1 MSDPSIQNS
10 VDREPLQPAA
20 RCLNCGNTRPSRFC
34 AQCGQNDR
42 SYVRGL
48 ATVGWEFC
56 REAFEVDSRL
66 FQTLKL
72 LLFKPGSLT
81 SEFSRNRRARYMSP
95 IRLYLF
101 TSFLF
106 VLVLSFAM
114 PDSFEEGLVVMG
126 ADPEESSPE
135 GEEVPGANLQV
146 SGPTTLSDAE
156 LRAMKAALGPAQSRK
171 LDDILGRPDDHVSKR
186 AVIALRGLVSPA
198 VRTESDP
205 VGLGSLEVLMR
216 PDSPGSA
223 PLEDADSEDPLPAAP
238 EEPDAAEAQ
247 ASPEQPASPDEP
259 DRPNLLV
266 RMFLSSMVD
275 LFHDPEVFVQRVIGN
290 LPIAMF
296 FLLPFLALAL
306 TVCYAR
312 KKRFFVEH
320 LVFGMHN
327 QTFSFLCLAAALLTP
342 AGPIGRWFLLFFT
355 VVPQLYYLIA
365 LRRYYRDGWIRT
377 LIKGSIVW
385 WLYLMILLPGFFLVL
400 FLTA

>member
-1 MSDPSIQNS
+1 MSDSSIRNP
-10 VDREPLQPAA
+10 VDREPPPPAA
-20 RCLNCGNTRPSRFC
+20 HCLNCGNARPSPFC

-66 FQTLKL
+66 LQTLKL

-114 PDSFEEGLVVMG
+114 PDSFEEGLGVMG
-126 ADPEESSPE
+126 TDPEESSPE
-135 GEEVPGANLQV
+135 GEGVPGANLQV
-146 SGPTTLSDAE
+146 SGRTTLSDAE
-156 LRAMKAALGPAQSRK
+156 LRAMKAALGPAQGRK

-186 AVIALRGLVSPA
+186 AVIALKGMVSPA

-205 VGLGSLEVLMR
+205 VGLGPLEVLMR
-216 PDSPGSA
+216 PDSAGAAPREQVDSA
-223 PLEDADSEDPLPAAP
+223 VTLPAAP
-238 EEPDAAEAQ
+238 EES
-247 ASPEQPASPDEP
+247 ASPEEPASQDEP
-259 DRPNLLV
+259 GRPNLLV
-266 RMFLSSMVD
+266 RMFLSSLID

-306 TVCYAR
+306 SVCYAR

-327 QTFSFLCLAAALLTP
+327 QTFSFLCLAAALLTS

-355 VVPQLYYLIA
+355 VVPQMYYLIA
-365 LRRYYRDGWIRT
+365 LRRFYRDGWIRT

-385 WLYLMILLPGFFLVL
+385 WLYLMFLLPGFFLVL

>member
-1 MSDPSIQNS
+1 MSDSSIRNP
-10 VDREPLQPAA
+10 VDREPPPPAA
-20 RCLNCGNTRPSRFC
+20 HCLNCGNARPSSFC
-34 AQCGQNDR
+34 ALCGQNDR

-66 FQTLKL
+66 LQTLKL

-81 SEFSRNRRARYMSP
+81 REFSRNRRARYMSP

-114 PDSFEEGLVVMG
+114 PDSFEEGLVGTG

-135 GEEVPGANLQV
+135 GEVVPGANLQV

-186 AVIALRGLVSPA
+186 AVTALRGLVSPA

-205 VGLGSLEVLMR
+205 VGPGSLEVLMR
-216 PDSPGSA
+216 PDSAGAA
-223 PLEDADSEDPLPAAP
+223 PREQADSAVTLPAAP
-238 EEPDAAEAQ
+238 GES
-247 ASPEQPASPDEP
+247 ASPEEPASPDEP
-259 DRPNLLV
+259 GRPNLLV
-266 RMFLSSMVD
+266 RMFLSSLID

-306 TVCYAR
+306 SVCYAR

-327 QTFSFLCLAAALLTP
+327 QTFSFLCLAAALLTS

-355 VVPQLYYLIA
+355 VVPQMYYLIA
-365 LRRYYRDGWIRT
+365 LRRFYRDGWIRT

-385 WLYLMILLPGFFLVL
+385 WLYLMFLLPGFFLVL

>member
-1 MSDPSIQNS
+1 MSDSSIRNP
-10 VDREPLQPAA
+10 VDREPPPPAA
-20 RCLNCGNTRPSRFC
+20 HCLNCGNARPSSFC
-34 AQCGQNDR
+34 ALCGQNDR

-66 FQTLKL
+66 LQTLKL

-81 SEFSRNRRARYMSP
+81 REFSRNRRARYMSP

-114 PDSFEEGLVVMG
+114 PDSFEEGLVGTG

-135 GEEVPGANLQV
+135 GEVVPGVNLQV

-205 VGLGSLEVLMR
+205 VGPGSLEVLMR
-216 PDSPGSA
+216 PDSPGAA
-223 PLEDADSEDPLPAAP
+223 PREEADSAVTLPAAP
-238 EEPDAAEAQ
+238 EES
-247 ASPEQPASPDEP
+247 ASPEEPASQDEP
-259 DRPNLLV
+259 GRPNLLV
-266 RMFLSSMVD
+266 RMFLSSLID
-275 LFHDPEVFVQRVIGN
+275 LFHDPEVFVQRVIGS

-306 TVCYAR
+306 SVCYAR

-327 QTFSFLCLAAALLTP
+327 QTFSFLCLAAALLTS

-355 VVPQLYYLIA
+355 VVPQMYYLIA
-365 LRRYYRDGWIRT
+365 LRRFYRDGWIRT

-385 WLYLMILLPGFFLVL
+385 WLYLMFLLPGFFLVL

>member
-1 MSDPSIQNS
+1 MSDSSIRNP
-10 VDREPLQPAA
+10 VDREPPPPAA
-20 RCLNCGNTRPSRFC
+20 HCLNCGNARPSSFC
-34 AQCGQNDR
+34 ALCGQNDR

-66 FQTLKL
+66 LQTLKL

-81 SEFSRNRRARYMSP
+81 REFSRNRRARYMSP

-114 PDSFEEGLVVMG
+114 PDSFEEGLVGTG

-135 GEEVPGANLQV
+135 GEVVPGANLQV
-146 SGPTTLSDAE
+146 SGRTTLSDAE

-186 AVIALRGLVSPA
+186 AVTALRGLVSPA

-205 VGLGSLEVLMR
+205 VGPGSLEVLMR
-216 PDSPGSA
+216 PDSAGAA
-223 PLEDADSEDPLPAAP
+223 PREQADSAVTLPAAP
-238 EEPDAAEAQ
+238 GES
-247 ASPEQPASPDEP
+247 ASPEEPASPDEP
-259 DRPNLLV
+259 GRPNLLV
-266 RMFLSSMVD
+266 RMFLSSLID

-306 TVCYAR
+306 SVCYAR

-327 QTFSFLCLAAALLTP
+327 QTFSFLCLAAALLTS

-355 VVPQLYYLIA
+355 VVPQMYYLIA
-365 LRRYYRDGWIRT
+365 LRRFYRDGWIRT

-385 WLYLMILLPGFFLVL
+385 WLYLMFLLPGFFLVL

>member
-1 MSDPSIQNS
+1 MSDPSIRNPA
-10 VDREPLQPAA
+10 DREPPPPAA
-20 RCLNCGNTRPSRFC
+20 HCLNCGNTRPSRFC

-42 SYVRGL
+42 NYVRGL

-66 FQTLKL
+66 LQTLKL
-72 LLFKPGSLT
+72 LLLKPGSLT

-114 PDSFEEGLVVMG
+114 PDSFEEGLVGTG

-135 GEEVPGANLQV
+135 GEVVPGANLQV

-186 AVIALRGLVSPA
+186 AVIALAGLVSPAAQTPA
-198 VRTESDP
+198 VRTESDS
-205 VGLGSLEVLMR
+205 VGPGSLEVLMR
-216 PDSPGSA
+216 PDSAGSA
-223 PLEDADSEDPLPAAP
+223 PQEDADSEDSLPTAP
-238 EEPDAAEAQ
+238 EEP
-247 ASPEQPASPDEP
+247 ASPEQPDAPDEP
-259 DRPNLLV
+259 GRPNLLV
-266 RMFLSSMVD
+266 RMFLGSMID
-275 LFHDPEVFVQRVIGN
+275 LLHDPEVFVQRVIGN

-306 TVCYAR
+306 SVCYAR

-327 QTFSFLCLAAALLTP
+327 QTFSFLCLAAALLTS

-365 LRRYYRDGWIRT
+365 LRCFYRDGWIRT

-385 WLYLMILLPGFFLVL
+385 WLYLMFLLPGFFLVL

>member
-1 MSDPSIQNS
+1 MSDSVRNP
-10 VDREPLQPAA
+10 VDREPPPPAA
-20 RCLNCGNTRPSRFC
+20 HCLNCGNARPSSFC
-34 AQCGQNDR
+34 ALCGQNDR

-66 FQTLKL
+66 LQTLKL

-114 PDSFEEGLVVMG
+114 PDSFEEGLGVMG
-126 ADPEESSPE
+126 TDPEESSPE
-135 GEEVPGANLQV
+135 GEGVPGANLQV
-146 SGPTTLSDAE
+146 SGRTTLSDAE
-156 LRAMKAALGPAQSRK
+156 LRAMKAALGPAQGRK
-171 LDDILGRPDDHVSKR
+171 LDDILGRADDHVSKG

-205 VGLGSLEVLMR
+205 VGLGPLEVLMR
-216 PDSPGSA
+216 PDSAGAA
-223 PLEDADSEDPLPAAP
+223 PREQADSAVTLPAAP
-238 EEPDAAEAQ
+238 EES
-247 ASPEQPASPDEP
+247 ASPEEPASQDEP
-259 DRPNLLV
+259 GRPNLLV
-266 RMFLSSMVD
+266 RMFLSSLID

-306 TVCYAR
+306 SVCYAR

-327 QTFSFLCLAAALLTP
+327 QTFSFLCLAAALLTS

-355 VVPQLYYLIA
+355 VVPQMYYLIA
-365 LRRYYRDGWIRT
+365 LRRFYRDGWIRT

-385 WLYLMILLPGFFLVL
+385 WLYLMFLLPGFFLVL

>member
-1 MSDPSIQNS
+1 MSDSSIRNP
-10 VDREPLQPAA
+10 VDREPPPPAA
-20 RCLNCGNTRPSRFC
+20 HCLNCGNARPSSFC
-34 AQCGQNDR
+34 ALCGQNDR
-42 SYVRGL
+42 NYVRGL

-66 FQTLKL
+66 LQTLKL

-114 PDSFEEGLVVMG
+114 PDSFEEGLGVMG
-126 ADPEESSPE
+126 TDPEESSPE
-135 GEEVPGANLQV
+135 GEGVPGANLQV
-146 SGPTTLSDAE
+146 SGRTTLSDAE
-156 LRAMKAALGPAQSRK
+156 LRAMKAALGPAQGRK
-171 LDDILGRPDDHVSKR
+171 LDDILGRADDHVSKR
-186 AVIALRGLVSPA
+186 AVIALKGMVS
-198 VRTESDP
+198 
-205 VGLGSLEVLMR
+205 
-216 PDSPGSA
+216 
-223 PLEDADSEDPLPAAP
+223 PAAP
-238 EEPDAAEAQ
+238 EES
-247 ASPEQPASPDEP
+247 ASPEEPASQDEP
-259 DRPNLLV
+259 GRPNLLV
-266 RMFLSSMVD
+266 RMFLSSLID

-306 TVCYAR
+306 SVCYAR

-327 QTFSFLCLAAALLTP
+327 QTFSFLCLAAALLTS

-355 VVPQLYYLIA
+355 VVPQMYYLIA
-365 LRRYYRDGWIRT
+365 LRRFYRDGWIRT

-385 WLYLMILLPGFFLVL
+385 WLYLMFLLPGFFLVL

>member
-1 MSDPSIQNS
+1 MSDSSIRNP
-10 VDREPLQPAA
+10 VDREPPPPAA
-20 RCLNCGNTRPSRFC
+20 HCLNCGNTRPNSFC
-34 AQCGQNDR
+34 ALCGQNDR
-42 SYVRGL
+42 NYVRGL
-48 ATVGWEFC
+48 ASVGWEFC

-66 FQTLKL
+66 LQTLKL
-72 LLFKPGSLT
+72 LLFRPGSLT
-81 SEFSRNRRARYMSP
+81 REFSRNRRARYMSP

-135 GEEVPGANLQV
+135 GEVVPGANLQV

-216 PDSPGSA
+216 PDSAGAA
-223 PLEDADSEDPLPAAP
+223 PREEADSAVTLPAAP
-238 EEPDAAEAQ
+238 GES
-247 ASPEQPASPDEP
+247 ASPEEPASPDEP
-259 DRPNLLV
+259 GRPNLLV
-266 RMFLSSMVD
+266 RMFLSSLID

-306 TVCYAR
+306 SVCYAR

-327 QTFSFLCLAAALLTP
+327 QTFSFLCLAAALLTS

-355 VVPQLYYLIA
+355 VVPQVYYLIA
-365 LRRYYRDGWIRT
+365 LRRFYRDGWIRT

-385 WLYLMILLPGFFLVL
+385 WLYLMFLLPGFFLVL